1 MLKNRKSPRVNLLGR
16 IEVYDAQSNEFL
28 GLMVDISTEGFKVL
42 TKNQMKQGKE
52 YLLSIVL
59 PVGNRNRKIVFK
71 ADVRWCGKDINNDLF
86 AAGCYWVQI
95 KAKDRLDLGVLMIN
109 ELMPHDDDHNSNA

>member
-1 MLKNRKSPRVNLLGR
+1 MPTQKSCTSNLNSG
-16 IEVYDAQSNEFL
+16 EFL

-42 TKNQMKQGKE
+42 SKNQMKQGKE

-59 PVGNRNRKIVFK
+59 PVGNSDRKIVFK
-71 ADVRWCGKDINNDLF
+71 ADVRWCDKDINDNHNLF
-86 AAGCYWVQI
+86 AAGCYLVQI

-109 ELMPHDDDHNSNA
+109 ELMSHDDDHTSNA